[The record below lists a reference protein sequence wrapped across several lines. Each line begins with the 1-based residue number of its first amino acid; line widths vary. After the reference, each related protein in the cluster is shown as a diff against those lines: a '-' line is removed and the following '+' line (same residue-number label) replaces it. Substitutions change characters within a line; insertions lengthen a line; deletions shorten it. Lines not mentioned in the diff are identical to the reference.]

1 MATRNKRLSVLLD
14 PPIFSAVET
23 LAKEDGVSMSR
34 KIRDIVKTS
43 LGFDDNDYYPHPER
57 IVQKITSPKSQRGAA

>member
-14 PPIFSAVET
+14 PPIFSAIET

-43 LGFDDNDYYPHPER
+43 LGFDDNDYYPRPEL
-57 IVQKITSPKSQRGAA
+57 IVKKINTPRSHRGAA